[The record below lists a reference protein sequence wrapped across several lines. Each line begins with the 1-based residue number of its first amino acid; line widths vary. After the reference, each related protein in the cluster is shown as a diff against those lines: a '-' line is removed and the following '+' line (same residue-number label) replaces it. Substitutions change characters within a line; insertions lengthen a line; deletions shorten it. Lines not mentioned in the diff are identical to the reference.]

1 MSIFTTKLDY
11 NKVLA
16 NQENDVHVVTRID
29 APELQ
34 SDERKPVAFTIC
46 LDRSSSMEM
55 ERKFDYALEAC
66 VGVVKNLRADDLF
79 SLVTFDSE
87 VEVVLPLAKI
97 EDKQRVC
104 EIIKCLST
112 RGMTYLSGGWEQA
125 KDELLKAEPGMLK
138 RMLLLSD
145 GVANRG
151 IRDHRELITLVGDGL
166 RDHGIRTS
174 CLGFGDHYQEDLLSD
189 MATHSTG
196 NFYDVDSKE
205 KLPIVF
211 AAELEGALRISVE
224 NLRVRIKTEEQCE
237 SWDDFGGMR
246 KTILDDGRTEL
257 LIGDLVSEEVRSFA
271 LELKVRSTDFGS
283 IGRLISMDFVYDL
296 VGEDGSVPTS
306 EERTVEI
313 SFVNNPEDVQLD
325 DTLLAIIT
333 TQRTS
338 RTIRKAIEKID
349 QGEEREAI
357 EFLRGELKK
366 LEELGKPELIAD
378 SEMLIRSTIE
388 KIEMGWRRSRGR
400 KFAQYSSRSY
410 SKMSSSEYWSADESY
425 SPSFKGTNY
434 DEL

>member
-1 MSIFTTKLDY
+1 MSIFTTKLNY

-16 NQENDVHVVTRID
+16 NQENEVHLVTRID

-87 VEVVLPLAKI
+87 VEVVFPLDKI
-97 EDKQRVC
+97 EDKNRVC
-104 EIIKCLST
+104 EIIKNLST
-112 RGMTYLSGGWEQA
+112 RGMTYLSGGWEKA
-125 KDELLKAEPGMLK
+125 KDELLKAEPEILK

-151 IRDHRELITLVGDGL
+151 IQDHRELITLVGDGL
-166 RDHGIRTS
+166 GDHGIRTS

-196 NFYDVDSKE
+196 NFYDVDSKG

-224 NLRVRIKTEEQCE
+224 NLRVRIKTEEQCV
-237 SWDDFGGMR
+237 SWADFGGMR
-246 KTILDDGRTEL
+246 KTILDDVRTEL

-271 LELKVRSTDFGS
+271 LELNLKSGNSGSTGH
-283 IGRLISMDFVYDL
+283 LISMDFVYDL
-296 VGEDGSVPTS
+296 VGEDGLVPTS
-306 EERTVEI
+306 EKRMIEI

-338 RTIRKAIEKID
+338 KTIRKGIKKID

-366 LEELGKPELIAD
+366 LEEWERPDLIAD

-410 SKMSSSEYWSADESY
+410 AKMSSSEYWSADESY
-425 SPSFKGTNY
+425 SPSFKKFSD

>member
-1 MSIFTTKLDY
+1 
-11 NKVLA
+11 
-16 NQENDVHVVTRID
+16 
-29 APELQ
+29 
-34 SDERKPVAFTIC
+34 
-46 LDRSSSMEM
+46 
-55 ERKFDYALEAC
+55 
-66 VGVVKNLRADDLF
+66 
-79 SLVTFDSE
+79 
-87 VEVVLPLAKI
+87 
-97 EDKQRVC
+97 
-104 EIIKCLST
+104 
-112 RGMTYLSGGWEQA
+112 
-125 KDELLKAEPGMLK
+125 
-138 RMLLLSD
+138 
-145 GVANRG
+145 
-151 IRDHRELITLVGDGL
+151 
-166 RDHGIRTS
+166 
-174 CLGFGDHYQEDLLSD
+174 

-246 KTILDDGRTEL
+246 KTILDDNRTEL

-271 LELKVRSTDFGS
+271 LELKVHSADSGS

-296 VGEDGSVPTS
+296 VGEDGSLPTS
-306 EERTVEI
+306 EERMIEI

-425 SPSFKGTNY
+425 SPSFKGTND

>member
-1 MSIFTTKLDY
+1 
-11 NKVLA
+11 
-16 NQENDVHVVTRID
+16 
-29 APELQ
+29 
-34 SDERKPVAFTIC
+34 
-46 LDRSSSMEM
+46 
-55 ERKFDYALEAC
+55 
-66 VGVVKNLRADDLF
+66 
-79 SLVTFDSE
+79 
-87 VEVVLPLAKI
+87 
-97 EDKQRVC
+97 
-104 EIIKCLST
+104 
-112 RGMTYLSGGWEQA
+112 MTYLSGGWEQA
-125 KDELLKAEPGMLK
+125 KDELLKAAPGMLK

-174 CLGFGDHYQEDLLSD
+174 CLGFGDHYHEDLLSD

-205 KLPIVF
+205 KLPTVF

-224 NLRVRIKTEEQCE
+224 NLRVRIKPEEQCV

-271 LELKVRSTDFGS
+271 LELKVRSADSGS

-306 EERTVEI
+306 EERMIEI

-338 RTIRKAIEKID
+338 KTIRKAIEKID

-366 LEELGKPELIAD
+366 LEELGKPEFIAD

-425 SPSFKGTNY
+425 SPSFKGTND